1 MVLLVLAAL
10 VISSIVTIV
19 GAVLAAWR
27 FGTAHVWWRRDEY
40 QKLKQLFAG
49 MSIAKFEDVL
59 GSPTFVQ
66 KKQVYSE
73 GVFKGRHYWVQ
84 AIYDGQGTVALFAVT
99 STAPNFN
106 PWFVTEV
113 GTATLNKST
122 FSSTSSPPRKVR
134 YFASGATA
142 NSYFFDEYFLGNPSR
157 YKTYLL
163 GINDVGPRNP
173 EDALP
178 FVSQNYRDR
187 AFDSADVLVSEF
199 RNKAIINSYAETS
212 PHHDVDSILEE
223 DYQIGANRIDIR
235 EARPPQ
241 T

>member
-1 MVLLVLAAL
+1 
-10 VISSIVTIV
+10 
-19 GAVLAAWR
+19 
-27 FGTAHVWWRRDEY
+27 
-40 QKLKQLFAG
+40 
-49 MSIAKFEDVL
+49 MSIAKFEEIL

-73 GVFKGRHYWVQ
+73 SVFKGRDHWVQ

-99 STAPNFN
+99 STALNFN

-113 GTATLNKST
+113 GTVILNKSR
-122 FSSTSSPPRKVR
+122 FSSTSSAPRKVR
-134 YFASGATA
+134 YFVGNTA

-163 GINDVGPRNP
+163 GINDVGPRGP
-173 EDALP
+173 EDAAP

-187 AFDSADVLVSEF
+187 AFDSADILVSEF
-199 RNKAIINSYAETS
+199 RNKAIVNTYAETS
-212 PHHDVDSILEE
+212 PHHDVDPVLEE
-223 DYQIGANRIDIR
+223 HYQIGANRIDIR
-235 EARPPQ
+235 EARPPA